1 MAELPSARRTN
12 RVVALVAVVLV
23 LSAVGAWLVGKPAGN
38 SVPTD
43 TTAPTNTEPGTSPH
57 GFLRPADTSLGWFF
71 HSGSVEQF
79 DYEMPALSCA
89 AMADYISVDLCTV
102 VKGKGGSFMIVGT
115 EGYWDPN
122 EPNSRGV
129 VNVPLDLTVYVL
141 AKGNGPTRAM
151 SILDGSLDVNYEGEP
166 TELRAYVAT
175 TSAGEVLVLHKKAR
189 SKTPA
194 AYDYWEEVQ
203 VIAASPTGAP
213 TLVAAYEGSNMSV
226 TGDGAGVVL
235 TSDRYASPSDK
246 SREPVW
252 NTFTYLT
259 PATSYPYTWAE
270 STKSGDRLDLDPLV
284 EPRVAATYRYPSS
297 TRGSGTDA

>member
-1 MAELPSARRTN
+1 MAERSSARRTN

-23 LSAVGAWLVGKPAGN
+23 LCAVGAWLAGRP
-38 SVPTD
+38 SGTSTTID
-43 TTAPTNTEPGTSPH
+43 TTVPSGTEPTSSTH
-57 GFLRPADTSLGWFF
+57 GFLRPADTSLSWFF

-79 DYEMPALSCA
+79 DYEMPSLSCR
-89 AMADYISVDLCTV
+89 AMADYISVDFCTV

-115 EGYWDPN
+115 EGYWDPA

-189 SKTPA
+189 SQTPA

-259 PATSYPYTWAE
+259 PATSFPYTWAE
-270 STKSGDRLDLDPLV
+270 STKSGDRLDLEPLE
-284 EPRVAATYRYPSS
+284 EPRVTATYRYPNFMASSS
-297 TRGSGTDA
+297 TDA

>member
-1 MAELPSARRTN
+1 MAELPSARRAN
-12 RVVALVAVVLV
+12 RAVVVITLILLV
-23 LSAVGAWLVGKPAGN
+23 IAGAAWVEGEPHGTPAA
-38 SVPTD
+38 TD
-43 TTAPTNTEPGTSPH
+43 TSSPGTAPQSSPH
-57 GFLRPADTSLGWFF
+57 GFLRPADTSLSWFF

-79 DYEMPALSCA
+79 DYEMPSLSCT

-102 VKGKGGSFMIVGT
+102 VEGKGGSFMIVGT

-141 AKGNGPTRAM
+141 ARGNGPARAM
-151 SILDGSLDVNYEGEP
+151 SILDGSLDANYDGEP
-166 TELRAYVAT
+166 TELRAYVAP

-189 SKTPA
+189 SETPA

-226 TGDGAGVVL
+226 TGDGAGLVL

-259 PATSYPYTWAE
+259 PATSYPYAWAE
-270 STKSGDRLDLDPLV
+270 STKSGDRLDLEPEV
-284 EPRVAATYRYPSS
+284 EPRLAATYRYPSS
-297 TRGSGTDA
+297 TRGAGTDA